1 MRHTPTIRTEGNRM
15 QHTGRIFIVSAASG
29 TGKTTLVSR
38 LVQNQPR
45 IRVCVSHTSR
55 APRGSEKDGEHYH
68 FVTAAEF
75 ERMIGEGAF
84 LEHANVFG
92 NYYGTSTAA
101 LEALT
106 AQGIDVIL
114 EIDVQGAEQ
123 VRRALPEATGIFILP
138 PSFAVL
144 AERLSGR
151 GTDAP
156 EVVFKRLTQA
166 RSEIE
171 QAYLFDYVVVNDDLV
186 QAEQDLLH
194 IIRARH
200 LRQSAQRSAIE
211 AVLANP

>member
-1 MRHTPTIRTEGNRM
+1 MHT
-15 QHTGRIFIVSAASG
+15 TGRIFIVSAASG

-38 LVQNQPR
+38 LVQNHPR

-55 APRGSEKDGEHYH
+55 APRGSEENGVHYH
-68 FVTAAEF
+68 FVTTAEF
-75 ERMIGEGAF
+75 EQMIGEGAF

-92 NYYGTSTAA
+92 HYYGTSTAA
-101 LEALT
+101 LEAIT
-106 AQGIDVIL
+106 SQGMDVIL

-123 VRRALPEATGIFILP
+123 VRRALPEATSIFILP

-156 EVVFKRLTQA
+156 EVVFKRLAQA
-166 RSEIE
+166 RNEIE
-171 QAYLFDYVVVNDDLV
+171 QSYLFDYVVVNDDLI
-186 QAEQDLLH
+186 QAEHDLLH
-194 IIRARH
+194 IIRAQH
-200 LRQSAQRSAIE
+200 LQQAAQRHTIE

>member
-1 MRHTPTIRTEGNRM
+1 MHS
-15 QHTGRIFIVSAASG
+15 TGRIFIITAASG

-38 LVQNQPR
+38 LVHNQPN

-55 APRGSEKDGEHYH
+55 APRGNERDGEHYH

-75 ERMIGEGAF
+75 ERLIGEGAF
-84 LEHANVFG
+84 LEHAHVFG

-106 AQGIDVIL
+106 SQGMDVIL

-123 VRRALPEATGIFILP
+123 VRRILPEATGIFILP

-156 EVVFKRLTQA
+156 EVVFKRLAQA
-166 RSEIE
+166 RNEIE
-171 QAYLFDYVVVNDDLV
+171 QAYLFDYAVVNDDLV

-194 IIRARH
+194 IIRAQH
-200 LRQSAQRSAIE
+200 LQQSAQRTTIE
-211 AVLANP
+211 RILANP